1 MAHRMHSAARMPENS
16 LELRHQIASS
26 VAALAAVVTIAL
38 GMWVLGSILDV
49 LLLCFAGVLFGLFLH
64 GPGAWMAR
72 ISGLPTRAMVGTF
85 CVLLLGLA
93 ALTAWL
99 AAPSVATQIDELT
112 TTLPRAFDK
121 ATEPLERHS
130 WGRALLSRARHADEI
145 VARDETWSQAGGA
158 ISSMLGSLGSFVV
171 VVFVGLFTGFNPGLY
186 RRGFLRLVPTGRGSR
201 VGDILSLTAHTL
213 RMWMVGKLTSM
224 AVVGLGTW
232 AGLALLEV
240 PMALV
245 LALLAA
251 VLTFIPNFGP
261 VLSAIPAI
269 LLAFLQGP
277 TQALWV
283 AGLYIGIQTVESY
296 VLTPLMQKRLIAL
309 PPALTIVAQVVMGTL
324 AGGLGIIIAT
334 PLTAAA
340 LVLVKE
346 GYLKDFLGQNDRPET
361 AGDAANQE

>member
-1 MAHRMHSAARMPENS
+1 MQTAAGMQEDPLEPRHRTAR
-16 LELRHQIASS
+16 S
-26 VAALAAVVTIAL
+26 VGVLAAVATIGL
-38 GMWVLGSILDV
+38 VLWVLGSILAV
-49 LLLCFAGVLFGLFLH
+49 LLLCFAGVLLGLFLH
-64 GPGAWMAR
+64 GTGAWLAR
-72 ISGLPTRAMVGTF
+72 KSGLPTPAMVGAF

-93 ALTAWL
+93 AVTVWL

-130 WGRALLSRARHADEI
+130 WGRSLLDRARHADEI
-145 VARDETWSQAGGA
+145 VARGEAWSQAGGA
-158 ISSMLGSLGSFVV
+158 IFATLGGLGSLVV
-171 VVFVGLFTGFNPGLY
+171 VVFIGLFTGFNLGLY
-186 RRGFLRLVPTGRGSR
+186 RRGFLRLVPTRRRSR
-201 VGDILSLTAHTL
+201 VGDILSLIAHTL
-213 RMWMVGKLTSM
+213 RMWMVGKLASM

-232 AGLALLEV
+232 VGLALFEV

-251 VLTFIPNFGP
+251 VLTFVPNFGP

-283 AGLYIGIQTVESY
+283 AALYVGIQTVESY
-296 VLTPLMQKRLIAL
+296 VLTPLLQKKLIAL

-324 AGGLGIIIAT
+324 AGGLGVIVAT

-346 GYLKDFLGQNDRPET
+346 AYVRDLLGRDDRSQT
-361 AGDAANQE
+361 ANDAARQG